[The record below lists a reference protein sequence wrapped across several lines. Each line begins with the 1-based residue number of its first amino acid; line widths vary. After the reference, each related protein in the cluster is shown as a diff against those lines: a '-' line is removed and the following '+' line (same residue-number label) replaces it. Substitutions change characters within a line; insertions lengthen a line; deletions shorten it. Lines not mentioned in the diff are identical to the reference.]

1 MNELEPDLPEAQYE
15 ALMQDVRGD
24 LRRLDRRDWWL
35 WWTAVTV
42 MLLLAAAVVVL
53 SLPALLK
60 EPDRFFQVNLETAV
74 RGLVGLVLLF
84 NLYTLYQQ
92 ILIKRLRN
100 QMAENMVMMAR
111 LRVRAE
117 EFHKLATIDP
127 LTSLPNRRLTERRLA
142 GELSRS
148 QRYGHPLTVLMLDL
162 NGFKQINDRH
172 GHAAGDDVLRMFAEH
187 LNRVIRS
194 SDVAGR
200 LGGDEFM
207 VILPECL
214 PQQVERLLERLRP
227 LTVDFRGETLQVTC
241 AVGWAGYQ
249 AGETPEQIMERAD
262 QALYAD
268 KRSRGSTRALPVAG

>member
-1 MNELEPDLPEAQYE
+1 MNELEPDLPETQYE

-42 MLLLAAAVVVL
+42 MLLLAAAVVIL
-53 SLPALLK
+53 SLPALLR

-127 LTSLPNRRLTERRLA
+127 LTGLPNRRLTERRLT

-187 LNRVIRS
+187 LNHVIRS

-214 PQQVERLLERLRP
+214 PDQVQRLLERLRP
-227 LTVDFRGETLQVTC
+227 LKVDFRGETLDVTC

-249 AGETPEQIMERAD
+249 PGETPEQVMERAD

-268 KRSRGSTRALPVAG
+268 KRSRSSATALPVAG

>member
-24 LRRLDRRDWWL
+24 LRRLERRDWWL

-42 MLLLAAAVVVL
+42 MLLLAVAVVIL
-53 SLPALLK
+53 SLPSLLR

-127 LTSLPNRRLTERRLA
+127 LTGLPNRRLAERRLA

-214 PQQVERLLERLRP
+214 PEQVQRLLERLRP
-227 LTVDFRGETLQVTC
+227 LKVDFRGETLDVTC

-249 AGETPEQIMERAD
+249 QGETPEQIMERAD